1 MLEEEKLFNRN
12 YLFLFAANFMFF
24 FSFYM
29 LLPILPF
36 FIKQNFDVGNSV
48 VGAVISCYSIATL
61 CVRPFSGYLM
71 DSFNRKPLY
80 IISLSLVSLMFCG
93 YFFAAT
99 ITLLVVVRIMHGLAF
114 GCASVGGNTLVI
126 DVVPSARRGEGV
138 GYFGVSSNVAM
149 AVGPMVSLLLMEQ
162 YGFDTV
168 FVVCFVF
175 CVVAVLLATQVH
187 TKYRPPVKR
196 PPLSF
201 DRFILTKGLLAGGS
215 FVLLA
220 FAYGHISNYIAIY
233 AKEMGLGISSGLFFT
248 VFAAGMICSRLFS
261 GRMVDKGLVT
271 QTITLGLS
279 IVLLAMFGL
288 SMCEKV
294 NAWNPAFANYYFLI
308 VALCGGLG
316 FGTSFPAFNNLF
328 INLAPNSQRGT
339 ATSTYLTS
347 WDVGIGLGIFLGGV
361 VSEYSSFSTAYLV
374 ADICV
379 LAALIFFVAVVAP
392 HYQKNK
398 LR

>member
-29 LLPILPF
+29 LLPVLPF
-36 FIKQNFDVGNSV
+36 YIKQNFDVGNSV
-48 VGAVISCYSIATL
+48 VGAIISCYSVATL

-71 DSFNRKPLY
+71 DSFNRKLLY
-80 IISLSLVSLMFCG
+80 VVSLSLVSLMFCG

-99 ITLLVVVRIMHGLAF
+99 ITLLVVVRILHGLVF

-138 GYFGVSSNVAM
+138 GYFGVSSNIAM
-149 AVGPMVSLLLMEQ
+149 AIGPMTSLFVFEQ
-162 YGFDTV
+162 YGFNVV
-168 FVVCFVF
+168 FAICFVL
-175 CVVAVLLATQVH
+175 CAVAVLLATQVH

-201 DRFILTKGLLAGGS
+201 DRFILFKGLLAGVS
-215 FVLLA
+215 FLLLA
-220 FAYGHISNYIAIY
+220 YAYGHISNYIAVY
-233 AKEMGLGISSGLFFT
+233 AKEMDLSIRSGLFFT

-271 QTITLGLS
+271 QTITLGLA
-279 IVLLAMFGL
+279 IVLLSMFGL
-288 SMCEKV
+288 SMCERV
-294 NAWNPAFANYYFLI
+294 SVWNPAFANYFFLF
-308 VALCGGLG
+308 VALFCGLG

-347 WDVGIGLGIFLGGV
+347 WDIGIGLGIFLGGV

-379 LAALIFFVAVVAP
+379 VVALIFFVAVVAP
-392 HYQKNK
+392 HYKKNK